1 MIESTLDTIHRMN
14 CTFTPLNS
22 MWLLHTMNNV
32 IIIVAQD
39 PHSESVVLACILQC
53 SCLLEKIIFRRS
65 TPHKD
70 GIERER
76 ERESSGALPV
86 ADIISSKAIGTDVVR
101 HATKA
106 ID

>member
-22 MWLLHTMNNV
+22 MWLLHTMNNA

-39 PHSESVVLACILQC
+39 PHSESVVLACVLPC

-76 ERESSGALPV
+76 ERA
-86 ADIISSKAIGTDVVR
+86 VVPYLWQTSL
-101 HATKA
+101 AAKQLEPML
-106 ID
+106 

>member
-32 IIIVAQD
+32 IIIVARD
-39 PHSESVVLACILQC
+39 PHSESVVLTCVLPC

-76 ERESSGALPV
+76 ESSGALPV
-86 ADIISSKAIGTDVVR
+86 VDIISSKAIGTDVVR

>member
-39 PHSESVVLACILQC
+39 PHSESVVLACVLPC

-70 GIERER
+70 GI